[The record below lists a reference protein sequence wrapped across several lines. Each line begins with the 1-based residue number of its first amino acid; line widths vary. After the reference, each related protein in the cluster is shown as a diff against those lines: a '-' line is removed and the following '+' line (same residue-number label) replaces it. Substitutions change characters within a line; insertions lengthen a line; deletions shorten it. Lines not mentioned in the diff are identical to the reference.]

1 MNVERML
8 ETLPLM
14 GKGMAGVFAVTVG
27 IIAMMY
33 LLNRIGGRR

>member
-1 MNVERML
+1 MHMERML

-14 GKGMAGVFAVTVG
+14 GRGMAGVFAVTAG

-33 LLNRIGGRR
+33 LLKRIGGRR